1 MIDRLVSA
9 SRSALRESPRRGAS
23 GMRAYLLATTAAA
36 ALLAAMPA
44 YAQDATWS
52 QTPSSGDFNTAANW
66 NTATV
71 PTGTASFGRSNVT
84 SLSFSANTT
93 VGGFTFNAGA
103 PAYTFTVPSPF
114 SLAFSGAGIGGG
126 DVTII
131 NNGLMRFVFFSTA
144 GNANI
149 TNNTFL
155 QFVNETSAGN
165 ATITTATGA
174 ATLFSDTSTAGLA
187 RLIANAGGVVDFSS
201 NRAPIV
207 TAGSIEGAGVY
218 FLSPNALTVGGNNT
232 STTVSGVITGS
243 GSLIKAGTGI
253 LTLSG

>member
-1 MIDRLVSA
+1 RAWMIDSLVSA

-36 ALLAAMPA
+36 ALLAGMPA

-103 PAYTFTVPSPF
+103 PAYTFTVPNPF
-114 SLAFSGAGIGGG
+114 SL
-126 DVTII
+126 
-131 NNGLMRFVFFSTA
+131 
-144 GNANI
+144 
-149 TNNTFL
+149 TF
-155 QFVNETSAGN
+155 N
-165 ATITTATGA
+165 GA
-174 ATLFSDTSTAGLA
+174 A
-187 RLIANAGGVVDFSS
+187 
-201 NRAPIV
+201 
-207 TAGSIEGAGVY
+207 
-218 FLSPNALTVGGNNT
+218 
-232 STTVSGVITGS
+232 
-243 GSLIKAGTGI
+243 
-253 LTLSG
+253 